1 MLALLA
7 PMADEGGGDIGGDEG
22 GGTETD
28 SALIIESAVT
38 TIPASCTLR
47 EALRSVFVGRV
58 DRIETNFVLYAVEAE
73 RFGTVADL
81 LRDGVLTVR
90 YPIDDVKYLTEGERF
105 LVGAVAAPS
114 GIRGDTPVLESKV
127 RVPPD
132 MFGGDAVAAVQR
144 VSCPDFEDPVRTLR
158 VNGDPIDTGLL
169 RPLFD
174 DRAGLLRVVLVP
186 LVVGLGL
193 LFLLAAT
200 RVLVTGAIRG
210 MRQSRQRESR

>member
-1 MLALLA
+1 MLALVA
-7 PMADEGGGDIGGDEG
+7 PMVDEGGDDEG

-38 TIPASCTLR
+38 TVTASCTLP

-58 DRIETNFVLYAVEAE
+58 DRIETNFVLYSVESE

-90 YPIDDVKYLTEGERF
+90 YPIDDVKYLAPGERF